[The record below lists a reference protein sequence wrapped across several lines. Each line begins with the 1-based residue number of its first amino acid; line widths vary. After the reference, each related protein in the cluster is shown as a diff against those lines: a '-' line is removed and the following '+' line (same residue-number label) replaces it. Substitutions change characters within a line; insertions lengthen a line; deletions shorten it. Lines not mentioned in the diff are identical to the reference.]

1 MVNQIA
7 SKGRKMKKLILILMV
22 GSLFAQNTISLV
34 DSNKYRISASTTLE
48 SLAEDRE
55 SERKIGG
62 GILAGLGLLFFINT
76 GDEEL
81 NTGLRISGTIIS
93 GIGIAVLAIKSKAEK
108 KYNKIKDID
117 DKEEREALSYNHLV
131 YLSDEAKRMRK
142 YGIAI
147 NSALSAYYIFGQP
160 NWGYPDNRE
169 YSYNKDMNLLYGL
182 IYGVSAFNGYTQLS
196 KEEKALDNYL
206 NQ

>member
-1 MVNQIA
+1 MI
-7 SKGRKMKKLILILMV
+7 
-22 GSLFAQNTISLV
+22 GSLLSQEEGQANNQY
-34 DSNKYRISASTTLE
+34 KYKITASTTLE

-62 GILAGLGLLFFINT
+62 GILAGLGLLFFIDA
-76 GDEEL
+76 GDKEI

-131 YLSDEAKRMRK
+131 YLSDEAKRLRK

-147 NSALSAYYIFGQP
+147 NSALSAYYFFGQP
-160 NWGYPDNRE
+160 NGGYPDNRK
-169 YSYNKDMNLLYGL
+169 YSHNKDMNLLYGL